1 MPKVKCNCDKGF
13 HLKASDRLKCLSS
26 RGKIVRNG
34 VKRVDGVVVKN
45 EDEDQ
50 QSQKAHCMDID
61 NFNEDDD
68 T

>member
-34 VKRVDGVVVKN
+34 IKRVDAVTVEN
-45 EDEDQ
+45 EDVDQ
-50 QSQKAHCMDID
+50 HK
-61 NFNEDDD
+61 F
-68 T
+68 